1 MAEWDSDGTTTWDST
16 PATESTDSTES
27 ADSGESA
34 DSRSEML
41 LVGSKTRAA
50 LKAHGCNVGGDALE
64 ALNEVVHWFV
74 EQGASRA
81 VANGR
86 KTVRGHDFMV
96 K

>member
-1 MAEWDSDGTTTWDST
+1 MAEWDSDGTTWDSAPT
-16 PATESTDSTES
+16 TES
-27 ADSGESA
+27 ADAGN
-34 DSRSEML
+34 EML
-41 LVGSKTRAA
+41 LVGSKTKAA

-74 EQGASRA
+74 QQGASRA

-96 K
+96 S

>member
-1 MAEWDSDGTTTWDST
+1 MAEWDSDGTTWDST
-16 PATESTDSTES
+16 PATESADPTES
-27 ADSGESA
+27 ADSG
-34 DSRSEML
+34 SEML
-41 LVGSKTRAA
+41 LVGSKTKAA

-74 EQGASRA
+74 QQGASRA

-96 K
+96 S